1 MNWIFITLISAVILG
16 SINLVDKKCHQ
27 YCKYPGTY
35 MMLCGFTHALFG
47 IVCMAIVGF
56 SNSIPEIYYVSI
68 FDNILISLN
77 LPTKPLFFAI
87 LSGGSLGFAVFLT
100 QRIIFSGEVSRTMPI
115 AQSYP
120 VFSSLLAGMFLNEIM
135 SSLQWVSILVTVL
148 GCILLTIRFDKITSF
163 SPGVILKE
171 KSFYI
176 LIFSSLLFA
185 ISFIFGKLAFSYMG
199 LSVLFIHGVRATCG
213 GSILLIGSISSSPAR
228 SELFSFIRQGKPK
241 SFFFLNGLNNFVI
254 AQVGFALMIW
264 GLELGPVSLVTAL
277 SSTRTLFTVIFSIVL
292 GFIWKGALGERNTN
306 QDMTLKIGSTLL
318 IVAGVSGI
326 SIF

>member
-1 MNWIFITLISAVILG
+1 
-16 SINLVDKKCHQ
+16 
-27 YCKYPGTY
+27 
-35 MMLCGFTHALFG
+35 MMLCGFTHASFG

-77 LPTKPLFFAI
+77 LPTKPLLYAI
-87 LSGGSLGFAVFLT
+87 LSGGTLGFAVYLT

-120 VFSSLLAGMFLNEIM
+120 IFSSLLAAMFLNEIM
-135 SSLQWVSILVTVL
+135 SSLQWVCILVTVL

-163 SPGVILKE
+163 SPGSIFKE

-176 LIFSSLLFA
+176 LILSSLLFA
-185 ISFIFGKLAFSYMG
+185 ISFIFGKLAFSYVG
-199 LSVLFIHGVRATCG
+199 LSALFIHGVRATCG
-213 GSILLIGSISSSPAR
+213 GVILFSGSIRSSNAR